1 MANRANPYGYSD
13 PAMGQAVS
21 NLAQA
26 LFGSAHDDAYLA
38 SAQANRALAQ
48 KRAQEVTDAQALSNA
63 MTTTSANPI
72 FQSRVLEALG
82 YGPVTVD
89 EGGNFIRPVSPNGP
103 QMSVPVLPNQASMSP
118 QQYSAL
124 ARTFLGE
131 GGNMQQTTA
140 GLNNIGQ
147 AVSARTGERY
157 LLNPDAPGVTEN
169 MLRGAATL
177 LKGPGGVDADFSPT
191 VASAERNQGHIT
203 QRNNYNADQR
213 LAGDK
218 YSANQQLAGK
228 KYDVDNRPVTVNQ
241 NQTAVLPN
249 NMQGR
254 FGGKSE
260 IRGQESPVIVP
271 QGSTALIPDSRKGD
285 FDGGTTVEGQPKP
298 TSSRNG
304 GADGKTVT
312 VPKHVQ
318 ERMDL
323 AMDKQLKDKGIK
335 LTPEVGQAL
344 RSEVATIW
352 QSSRNPDGAADAVFQ
367 ALVNGNSVNGVALK
381 QEKGFFSTTT
391 VGTRDQSGQPIQP
404 KKGDIRRGFRFKGGD
419 PSQQASWEK
428 L

>member
-13 PAMGQAVS
+13 PAMGQAFS
-21 NLAQA
+21 NLASA
-26 LFGSAHDDAYLA
+26 LLGSAHDDAYLA

-48 KRAQEVTDAQALSNA
+48 KRAQEVRDAQTVSEA
-63 MTTTSANPI
+63 MSTTAGMPQ
-72 FQSRVLEALG
+72 FQARILEALG

-89 EGGNFIRPVSPNGP
+89 ESNNFIRPVGPNDP
-103 QMSVPVLPNQASMSP
+103 QMSVPVLPNQASVTP
-118 QQYSAL
+118 QQMSAL

-140 GLNNIGQ
+140 GLNNIGH
-147 AVSARTGERY
+147 AVNQRTGERY

-169 MLRGAATL
+169 NVRGAAVL

-191 VASAERNQGHIT
+191 VASAERNQGHLT

-218 YSANQQLAGK
+218 YSADRTLQGK
-228 KYDVDNRPVTVNQ
+228 KYDVDNRPVVVGQ
-241 NQTAVLPN
+241 NQTAALPS

-254 FGGKSE
+254 FGGQSQ

-298 TSSRNG
+298 SSSRAG
-304 GADGKTVT
+304 TDGKTVT

-318 ERMDL
+318 DRMDL

-381 QEKGFFSTTT
+381 QDKGFFSTTT
-391 VGTRDQSGQPIQP
+391 IGTRDQSGQPIQP